1 MFQIFFISL
10 KLTGSYNDVLDGSIN
25 LLKRVGIG
33 NFAIAIFRGENSPAG
48 IIFKEIHWRQ
58 FLRGDGYFPDTTKY
72 VLEKIAQ
79 MENIYYKK
87 KCRWK
92 KYTI

>member
-33 NFAIAIFRGENSPAG
+33 NFSIAIFRGENSPAG

-72 VLEKIAQ
+72 VLEKVAQ
-79 MENIYYKK
+79 IE
-87 KCRWK
+87 
-92 KYTI
+92 KYILQKEV